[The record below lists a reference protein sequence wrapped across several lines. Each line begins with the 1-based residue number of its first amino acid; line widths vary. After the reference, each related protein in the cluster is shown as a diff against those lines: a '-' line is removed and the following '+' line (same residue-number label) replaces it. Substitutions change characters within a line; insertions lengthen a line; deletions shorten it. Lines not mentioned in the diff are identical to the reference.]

1 MNSRTYINQLKA
13 QSEQLL
19 IKEKYEKKLFRE
31 VKPLTNQISDFIKT
45 LPPALINK
53 PWTMAELVARLDGK
67 YRAKP
72 HPQKVAE
79 ALRILGW
86 KRVRYW
92 RKGYDGV
99 RLWIKEITD
108 K

>member
-1 MNSRTYINQLKA
+1 MNSKTYINQLKA
-13 QSEQLL
+13 RSEKLL
-19 IKEKYEKKLFRE
+19 LKEKCEKKLTRE
-31 VKPLTNQISDFIKT
+31 VKPLTNQISDFVKT
-45 LPPALINK
+45 LPSSLINK

-86 KRVRYW
+86 ARVRCW
-92 RKGYDGV
+92 QKGYDGV
-99 RLWIKEITD
+99 RVWVPPTK
-108 K
+108 

>member
-13 QSEQLL
+13 RSEQLL
-19 IKEKYEKKLFRE
+19 LKEKNEKKLTIE

-45 LPPALINK
+45 LPPSLINK

-86 KRVRYW
+86 KRLRCW
-92 RKGYDGV
+92 KKGYNGV
-99 RLWIKEITD
+99 RLWFLP
-108 K
+108 

>member
-1 MNSRTYINQLKA
+1 MNSKAYINQLKA
-13 QSEQLL
+13 QSGQLL
-19 IKEKYEKKLFRE
+19 LKEKNEKNHTRE
-31 VKPLTNQISDFIKT
+31 IKPLTNQISDFIKT
-45 LPPALINK
+45 LPPPLINK
-53 PWTMAELVARLDGK
+53 PWMMAEFVSRLEGK
-67 YRAKP
+67 YRTRP

-86 KRVRYW
+86 RRVRYW
-92 RKGYDGV
+92 KKGYDGV